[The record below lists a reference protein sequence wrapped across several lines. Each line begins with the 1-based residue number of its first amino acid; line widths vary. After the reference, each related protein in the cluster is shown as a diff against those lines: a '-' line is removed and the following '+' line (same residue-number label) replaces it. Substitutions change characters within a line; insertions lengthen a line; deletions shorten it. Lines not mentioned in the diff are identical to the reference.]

1 MFRIVVKVLHQ
12 FCENLFELVDL
23 GRENQTGE
31 SKNLSKH
38 GNVTTH
44 DMWIGITDSMGDMDV
59 PWCTQQIN
67 KNPHCSVGNRNAEE
81 VINRFDTGRAS
92 RPSSSSGFPQPNIK
106 KICGWSWINFIN
118 KRQWT
123 CWSWLISEPQ
133 LDQWVEVE
141 LVPSRIPNCQIR
153 NVNHVNQKHGIP
165 SPISRTS
172 PKKHMDHMRSP
183 SACLQHPHPKAIGFT
198 PGLWPPRLWRLW
210 SVRCQWLARS
220 PQLLGVLTRRLDARA
235 HVPAK
240 SLAFFGPKSMVFCKS

>member
-1 MFRIVVKVLHQ
+1 MMYPTNKQTYPQPVAWETFGTLFR
-12 FCENLFELVDL
+12 
-23 GRENQTGE
+23 
-31 SKNLSKH
+31 
-38 GNVTTH
+38 
-44 DMWIGITDSMGDMDV
+44 GD
-59 PWCTQQIN
+59 QQIR
-67 KNPHCSVGNRNAEE
+67 NP
-81 VINRFDTGRAS
+81 GRAS

-133 LDQWVEVE
+133 LDQWDEVE

-183 SACLQHPHPKAIGFT
+183 RACLQHPHPKAIGFT
-198 PGLWPPRLWRLW
+198 PGLQGLRGCDGFGQCVASGLHDHLSCGRCADSSTWCKGTCTSKIPGVFWAKNHGF
-210 SVRCQWLARS
+210 SVKKITLDHIHIDTGFIFGQRVWCISISSMNITRS
-220 PQLLGVLTRRLDARA
+220 DLQ
-235 HVPAK
+235 
-240 SLAFFGPKSMVFCKS
+240 